1 MADTSNLTNFL
12 GDIADAIRTK
22 KETTE
27 QIPAEQFDQEIL
39 SIETGIDTSDA
50 TATADNLEID
60 KTAYVNNTKITGTLG
75 KLMAINRT
83 ARDVATVNENLN
95 MTALIRNLNAAYFPT
110 VGQLDNNAY
119 QMIFSIDGAYYMVT
133 SSKQC
138 NYQDY
143 SSYEVLWNGGS
154 LKAYKLI
161 NGTWVQSSI
170 PNITFER
177 SNSVVRIDNVRF
189 VSIIA
194 GSNYSIMYTEN
205 LSSVFYSQ
213 NTDLQPKNS
222 IVTPDTALSISATN
236 SDVANTIGLTADKLV
251 KGNTVL
257 GIEGTAETGVDT
269 SDATATVEDIRKDK
283 TAYVNGVKLIGNT
296 IFAGVYKS
304 FDELPNTSYYYDT
317 FAIIDPTEKDY
328 PTKPGNYSD
337 YSIFYYGGHTYLMQ
351 FNASEPHKLYI
362 ELGQYTWSTINWG
375 PRKTIYYWKLNT
387 TTNSWD
393 SYSSGDDVG
402 QMLVQT
408 PMEQYI
414 ESTYQL
420 IKIDNDDE
428 TKPILRDVVEKQLIL
443 PELWY
448 NNVGTW
454 VRKLVNTAGG
464 NRDAS
469 KLLTGYTM
477 YAHNEAITG
486 TMPNN
491 GELTYAPSTEEQTI
505 PAGYTSGGT
514 IAAYPLTEDEYN
526 TCLNLTNQIL
536 GN

>member
-1 MADTSNLTNFL
+1 MARVNNLSDFL
-12 GDIADAIRTK
+12 ADVADAIRTK

-39 SIETGIDTSDA
+39 SIESGIDTSDA

-257 GIEGTAETGVDT
+257 GIEGTVETGVMTEEEYLVCNNTAKNILGLEDYVLVEYLQSDGNQYIDT
-269 SDATATVEDIRKDK
+269 GILMR
-283 TAYVNGVKLIGNT
+283 
-296 IFAGVYKS
+296 
-304 FDELPNTSYYYDT
+304 
-317 FAIIDPTEKDY
+317 
-328 PTKPGNYSD
+328 SD
-337 YSIFYYGGHTYLMQ
+337 YTYEIKFALNSTTGADTKIFGCDYSPAVTVGTYHNKLRYCMAGPEINKNQDTNTHTVV
-351 FNASEPHKLYI
+351 
-362 ELGQYTWSTINWG
+362 
-375 PRKTIYYWKLNT
+375 LN
-387 TTNSWD
+387 
-393 SYSSGDDVG
+393 SSCIV
-402 QMLVQT
+402 
-408 PMEQYI
+408 
-414 ESTYQL
+414 
-420 IKIDNDDE
+420 DDE
-428 TKPILRDVVEKQLIL
+428 TI
-443 PELWY
+443 
-448 NNVGTW
+448 
-454 VRKLVNTAGG
+454 
-464 NRDAS
+464 
-469 KLLTGYTM
+469 
-477 YAHNEAITG
+477 
-486 TMPNN
+486 
-491 GELTYAPSTEEQTI
+491 
-505 PAGYTSGGT
+505 TSGMS
-514 IAAYPLTEDEYN
+514 YN
-526 TCLNLTNQIL
+526 FDYNCYLFNSNHQNFSPTSYGSSCKIYYFKIYNENNELIRDFVPTLNSENKGALYDKVSKTYFNNQ
-536 GN
+536 GNGNFIVGEVVK

>member
-1 MADTSNLTNFL
+1 MARVNNLSDFL
-12 GDIADAIRTK
+12 ADVADAIRTK

-39 SIETGIDTSDA
+39 SIESGIDTSDA

-95 MTALIRNLNAAYFPT
+95 MTALIRNLNTAYFPT

-161 NGTWVQSSI
+161 NGTWVQSNI

-177 SNSVVRIDNVRF
+177 NNSVVRIDNVRF

-257 GIEGTAETGVDT
+257 GIEGTAETGVMTEEEYNNCLAMSQNIVGENDWKNYYIKKYNLEIPQNVIDWIANNYDLNT
-269 SDATATVEDIRKDK
+269 YNYWIDYWQNDK
-283 TAYVNGVKLIGNT
+283 TYDIWLYNKINYTDLKCYMTNINSGVATLYFNITNFNCTQIKL
-296 IFAGVYKS
+296 
-304 FDELPNTSYYYDT
+304 
-317 FAIIDPTEKDY
+317 
-328 PTKPGNYSD
+328 NYSD
-337 YSIFYYGGHTYLMQ
+337 LSVKSNNDTKIATSIYINRINNSADNVLPYVSCIDTYTDNTYSDILIPRMIGG
-351 FNASEPHKLYI
+351 
-362 ELGQYTWSTINWG
+362 
-375 PRKTIYYWKLNT
+375 
-387 TTNSWD
+387 
-393 SYSSGDDVG
+393 
-402 QMLVQT
+402 
-408 PMEQYI
+408 
-414 ESTYQL
+414 
-420 IKIDNDDE
+420 
-428 TKPILRDVVEKQLIL
+428 
-443 PELWY
+443 
-448 NNVGTW
+448 
-454 VRKLVNTAGG
+454 
-464 NRDAS
+464 
-469 KLLTGYTM
+469 
-477 YAHNEAITG
+477 
-486 TMPNN
+486 
-491 GELTYAPSTEEQTI
+491 
-505 PAGYTSGGT
+505 
-514 IAAYPLTEDEYN
+514 
-526 TCLNLTNQIL
+526 
-536 GN
+536 